1 MNDLM
6 KMKII
11 SVLQKVFEIEQIDE
25 NTSQQDVEKWDSLG
39 HLNLVVALEEEFDVL
54 FEPEEIAEM
63 TSAQK
68 IISKI
73 ETFRQAWRT

>member
-1 MNDLM
+1 MNDLI

-11 SVLQKVFEIEQIDE
+11 SVIQKVFEIEQIDE
-25 NTSQQDVEKWDSLG
+25 NTSQQDIEKWDSLG
-39 HLNLVVALEEEFDVL
+39 HLNLIVALEEEFDVL

-63 TSAQK
+63 TSVQK

-73 ETFRQAWRT
+73 EAHLK